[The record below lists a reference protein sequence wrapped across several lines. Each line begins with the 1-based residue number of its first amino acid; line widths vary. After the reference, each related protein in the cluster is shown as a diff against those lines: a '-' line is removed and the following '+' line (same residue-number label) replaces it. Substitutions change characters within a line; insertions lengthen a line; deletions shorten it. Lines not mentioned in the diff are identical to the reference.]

1 MLPSVRW
8 QTASLVAL
16 LLGGLF
22 GLAWQRDLVDPL
34 RPLLAQPGEVTLL
47 VVMDTVRADHL
58 GACGYGRPTSPVLDR
73 LVSEGAHLSCDAIAP
88 GSWTLPSHASFF
100 TGTELPV
107 HGAHAVKSGE
117 KLGLDTSET
126 VRPLGPE
133 LPTLAERFEGQT
145 ALVSANPV
153 LGPASGLTRGFD
165 LVRVPVHFGA
175 WFGQGVVDEVRN
187 VLRFEG
193 DGRPLL
199 LVVNIADAHQPWLE
213 VPGSVEWAEPREAF
227 RYQAAVE
234 GDVWRTFLAGTHPD
248 PVGFQ
253 AQITD
258 LYDFAVWRA
267 DDTLGRVLDV
277 LDAYDRDVTRLLITS
292 DHGELLG
299 EHGLIDHG
307 HVLNEGNQAVFV
319 LDGQQPLPSGP
330 LNALMVHDRLLGIAP
345 PEGGHPVRAAANPH
359 EQRAEW
365 SGGRAFGVLTAR
377 SWSPPAVWTEGEPVP
392 TDESFGG
399 FVRAVMTS
407 SIAMEPL
414 DPELTKALKAAGYVD

>member
-1 MLPSVRW
+1 VLER
-8 QTASLVAL
+8 LVA
-16 LLGGLF
+16 
-22 GLAWQRDLVDPL
+22 
-34 RPLLAQPGEVTLL
+34 
-47 VVMDTVRADHL
+47 
-58 GACGYGRPTSPVLDR
+58 
-73 LVSEGAHLSCDAIAP
+73 EGAHLSCDAIAP

-107 HGAHAVKSGE
+107 HGAHAVQSGE

-126 VRPLGPE
+126 VRPLGPK
-133 LPTLAERFEGQT
+133 LPTVAERFEGQT

-165 LVRVPVHFGA
+165 VVRVPVHFGE

-213 VPGSVEWAEPREAF
+213 VPSSVDWAEPREAF

-234 GDVWRTFLAGTHPD
+234 GDVWRTYISGTHPD
-248 PVGFQ
+248 PVAFQ

-277 LDAYDRDVTRLLITS
+277 VEAYDREISRLLITS

-299 EHGLIDHG
+299 EDGLVDHG

-319 LDGQQPLPSGP
+319 LDSHQPLPTGP
-330 LNALMVHDRLLGIAP
+330 LNALVVHDRVL
-345 PEGGHPVRAAANPH
+345 AAANPH
-359 EQRAEW
+359 AQRAEW
-365 SGGRAFGVLTAR
+365 SGGLAFGVLTAR

-392 TDESFGG
+392 ADEDFGG
-399 FVRAVMTS
+399 FVRGVIAS
-407 SIAMEPL
+407 SIATEPL
-414 DPELTKALKAAGYVD
+414 DPELTEALKAAGYVD